1 MILFSLRCLFF
12 VHNLYKLININ
23 LIIIIS
29 ISFLHKSSHLC
40 LCYLPCK
47 SRFYLSLHFYKT
59 HYHAIPGSNQIFQH
73 WAGSRK
79 KSDTFAQKY
88 MMQIE
93 NNACTRHLW
102 KSTLI
107 YKEIHPHICYWSFDL
122 QKKHEHAICQKP
134 NECQPIQPHILF
146 VTLLNSGLFY
156 KIQIS
161 EFCWAKNGW
170 TACGQLLKCWW

>member
-1 MILFSLRCLFF
+1 METHLDWIDSFEYMILFSLRCLFF

-93 NNACTRHLW
+93 NNACTRHLR
-102 KSTLI
+102 KST
-107 YKEIHPHICYWSFDL
+107 YFDS
-122 QKKHEHAICQKP
+122 KRNTP
-134 NECQPIQPHILF
+134 
-146 VTLLNSGLFY
+146 SY
-156 KIQIS
+156 M
-161 EFCWAKNGW
+161 
-170 TACGQLLKCWW
+170 LLKFWFTEKTWTCNLSETKWMSTDSTTYSFCDPTQFWAIL